1 MTEREAVAPERL
13 GAAFARGVAWSAVAR
28 TLSQTI
34 AWASTLYV
42 ARYLSASDYGLFG
55 LAMLYLAFLQL
66 VADLG
71 LGTAVLAN
79 RHLTDED
86 LPQINGLARLGG
98 LAGTLLVI
106 VTSPLL
112 GIFFRAPQLPI
123 LLVALSPTFFVNS
136 FRTVPQTLLQRE
148 FRFKWLAILDA
159 TQGIMLA
166 ALNITLARAGF
177 GYWTLAIAALVSS
190 VVNTAVVVARRPVP
204 AAWPSLARLR
214 TTLSF
219 STQVVLQR
227 VAWYISSNA
236 DFVVAGRV
244 LGQSSAGEYM
254 LAWNF
259 ANAPLERVG
268 NLILA
273 VSPSVLGAARG
284 NLAALRKHVLQ
295 ATQMIAWVV
304 FPMCVG
310 MALVARPFITHFLGI
325 QWAPSVVP
333 MQMLAAYTAVRS
345 LVPLFGQLLL
355 VVNEEHYATRL
366 MFINIVVMTT
376 AFLIGASVGSVNGI
390 AVAYLIAHPFVASAY
405 VARALERI
413 EYPKAEFFREGILPP
428 LICTLVMAAGV
439 TVVARLAVGMPLG
452 VGLLA
457 QIIAGVV
464 SYTAIAI
471 VLFGHRVSALM
482 ATSKLR
488 PLAEA

>member
-1 MTEREAVAPERL
+1 MTQREAAAHDRL
-13 GAAFARGVAWSAVAR
+13 AGAFARGVAWSGLAR
-28 TLSQTI
+28 TISQTI

-79 RHLTDED
+79 RHLTDDD
-86 LPQINGLARLGG
+86 LPQINGLARFGG
-98 LAGTLLVI
+98 ATGMLLVA
-106 VTSPLL
+106 VTAPLL
-112 GIFFRAPQLPI
+112 GMFFRAPQLPM
-123 LLVALSPTFFVNS
+123 LLVALSPTFFINS
-136 FRTVPQTLLQRE
+136 LRTVPQTLLQRE

-159 TQGIMLA
+159 TQGMMLA

-177 GYWTLAIAALVSS
+177 GYWTLAIAAIVSS
-190 VVNTAVVVARRPVP
+190 VVNTSVVLLRRPV
-204 AAWPSLARLR
+204 AAQWPRLARLR
-214 TTLSF
+214 PLLSF

-227 VAWYISSNA
+227 IAWYISSNA

-244 LGQSSAGEYM
+244 LGKGSAGEYM

-268 NLILA
+268 NLILS

-284 NLAALRKHVLQ
+284 NLAALRRHVLQ
-295 ATQMIAWVV
+295 ATQMIAWMV

-310 MALVARPFITHFLGI
+310 MALVARPFITHFLGV
-325 QWAPSVVP
+325 QWEPSIRP

-345 LVPLFGQLLL
+345 LVPLFGQVLL
-355 VVNEEHYATRL
+355 VVGEEHYATRL

-376 AFLIGASVGSVNGI
+376 SFLVGAFLFGVNGI
-390 AVAYLIAHPFVASAY
+390 AAAYLIAHPFVASAY
-405 VARALERI
+405 VARALSRI
-413 EYPKAEFFREGILPP
+413 EFSKAEFFREGIVPP
-428 LICTLVMAAGV
+428 MVCTIVMALGV
-439 TVVARLAVGMPLG
+439 TVVRYLAVGMPLG

-457 QIIAGVV
+457 QVIAGAVC
-464 SYTAIAI
+464 YIAASI
-471 VLFGHRVSALM
+471 ALFHRRVSTLLS
-482 ATSKLR
+482 TTRLH
-488 PLAEA
+488 PLAQP